1 MKADLLLP
9 RDTSETHME
18 RKKMSQKTPLSSAAL
33 IQQKSEAE
41 QRLLE
46 LRQAQADALERGD
59 DFQHSDEISQITER
73 LAAFDTAIAGAEK
86 REDAAAAKAAIAS
99 TRVRAGEMANAA
111 RSIEDERLAALND
124 AETHALGLAEATGR
138 YASLSEKQRLHIR
151 DSNEFYSRQPE
162 HLRRLGDVYRV
173 VPGGMH
179 VNHTRDLDED
189 AIFLR
194 LGNYLGT
201 ALSRIRSRQIG
212 NVSWDL
218 HNITDTR
225 SWVEQERAA
234 LHSKIEEETIRNMD
248 FIISNIGAGEDD
260 ATE

>member
-1 MKADLLLP
+1 
-9 RDTSETHME
+9 
-18 RKKMSQKTPLSSAAL
+18 MSQKTPLSSAAL
-33 IQQKSEAE
+33 IQQKSESE

-46 LRQAQADALERGD
+46 LRQEQADALERGD
-59 DFQHSDEISQITER
+59 DFPHSAEISQITER

-86 REDAAAAKAAIAS
+86 REEAAAAKAAIAS
-99 TRVRAGEMANAA
+99 TRVRAGEIANAA
-111 RSIEDERLAALND
+111 RINEDERIAALKD
-124 AETHALGLAEATGR
+124 AEDHALAYAEAIGR

-151 DSNEFYSRQPE
+151 DSIEFYSRQPE
-162 HLRRLGDVYRV
+162 HLRRLGDIYRF
-173 VPGGMH
+173 VPGGVH
-179 VNHTRDLDED
+179 LNHTRELDED

-201 ALSRIRSRQIG
+201 ALSRIRARQIG

-234 LHSKIEEETIRNMD
+234 LRGKIEEETIRNME
-248 FIISNIGAGEDD
+248 FIENQLSVEDED
-260 ATE
+260 AD

>member
-1 MKADLLLP
+1 M
-9 RDTSETHME
+9 THLKRTWNE
-18 RKKMSQKTPLSSAAL
+18 RKMSQKTPLSSAAL

-41 QRLLE
+41 ERLLE

-73 LAAFDTAIAGAEK
+73 LSAFDTAIAGAEK
-86 REDAAAAKAAIAS
+86 REDAATAKAAIAN
-99 TRVRAGEMANAA
+99 TRIRAGEIANAA
-111 RSIEDERLAALND
+111 RINEDERIAALKD
-124 AETHALGLAEATGR
+124 AEGHALGFAEAIGR
-138 YASLSEKQRLHIR
+138 YTSLSEKQRLHIR
-151 DSNEFYSRQPE
+151 DSIDFYSSQPE
-162 HLRRLGDVYRV
+162 HLRRLGDIYRV
-173 VPGGMH
+173 VPGGVH
-179 VNHTRDLDED
+179 VNHARDLDDD
-189 AIFLR
+189 AVFLR

-234 LHSKIEEETIRNMD
+234 LRGKIEDETIRNME
-248 FIISNIGAGEDD
+248 FIENQLSDEAKD
-260 ATE
+260 ADQ